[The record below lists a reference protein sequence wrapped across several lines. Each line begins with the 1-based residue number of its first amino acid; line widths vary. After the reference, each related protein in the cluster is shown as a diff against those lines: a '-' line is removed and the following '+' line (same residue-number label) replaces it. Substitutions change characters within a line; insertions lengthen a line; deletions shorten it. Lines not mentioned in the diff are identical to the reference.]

1 MGLLLNDQVRAIVRA
16 QYKGIYNKYTGG
28 GVGSGRVFYWISM
41 VIWYGGVLFLAGLA
55 AIALPAVKSRANLT
69 PILSGGLLLAMLFW
83 QFIPVMLATTGMSL
97 DLKRLLVY
105 PVAPRLLFAI
115 EVLLRAS
122 TGVEV
127 IIIMAGAAIG
137 LIRSPIAPAWGPLFF
152 VPFTLFNL
160 LLSAGVRDLLTR
172 LLTRRGVREVIIFG
186 FVLLTALPQLI
197 ISFVPPDKWKHYYE
211 LYGGRI
217 PPFPWPWHVTARL
230 AAGDFSLALLG
241 AAFGW
246 LALAAWFG
254 NTQFQ
259 RGLSW
264 DADEVKASQR
274 ASSSKSAIAGMESFY
289 RLPSRLLRDPLG
301 ALVEKEF
308 RMLCRAPRFRLVFFM
323 GFSFGLVIWL
333 PLILGRNRSPG
344 GFSDNILVMVSM
356 YAILLLGEVLFWN
369 ILGFDRTAAQAYYV
383 MPVKLSTV
391 LIAKNITAVF
401 FLLLEITIV
410 TAIVL
415 ALRLKF
421 PLSKIPEAF
430 AVTLM
435 LSVFLLAI
443 GNLASIHYP
452 RPIDPAN
459 SWRHSN
465 NGKIHGV
472 LMLLYPVLALPVG
485 LAYLARYAFSTDLAF
500 YAVIALGFA
509 VGVLTYLV
517 SLESAV
523 AAADERREA
532 ILTALSRGEGPIA

>member
-1 MGLLLNDQVRAIVRA
+1 MGFLLNDQVRAIVRA
-16 QYKGIYNKYTGG
+16 QAKGIYNKTTNGG
-28 GVGSGRVFYWISM
+28 TRAGRVFYWISM
-41 VIWYGGVLFLAGLA
+41 VLWYSGVLFLAWLA
-55 AIALPAVKSRANLT
+55 ATALPEIKGRDTLT
-69 PILSGGLLLAMLFW
+69 TVVSGGLLLAMLFW
-83 QFIPVMLATTGMSL
+83 QFIPVMLATTGISL
-97 DLKRLLVY
+97 DLKRLLAY
-105 PVAPRLLFAI
+105 PVAPGRLFAI

-122 TGVEV
+122 TGPEV
-127 IIIMAGAAIG
+127 IVIMIGAAIG
-137 LIRSPIAPAWGPLFF
+137 LIRSPIAPAWGPLLFI
-152 VPFTLFNL
+152 PFTLGNL

-172 LLTRRGVREVIIFG
+172 LLARRGVREVVVFG

-197 ISFVPPDKWKHYYE
+197 LSLVPPDKWKHYYE

-217 PPFPWPWHVTARL
+217 PPVPWPWHITARL
-230 AAGDFSLALLG
+230 AAGDFSLALL
-241 AAFGW
+241 ASAFGW

-254 NTQFQ
+254 YTQFQ

-274 ASSSKSAIAGMESFY
+274 ATSSKSAIAGMEAFY
-289 RLPSRLLRDPLG
+289 RLPSRLLPDPLG

-333 PLILGRNRSPG
+333 PLVLGRGRTPG

-356 YAILLLGEVLFWN
+356 YAVLLLGEVLFWN
-369 ILGFDRTAAQAYYV
+369 NFGFDRTAAQAYYV

-410 TAIVL
+410 TAVVL
-415 ALRLKF
+415 VLRLKF

-443 GNLASIHYP
+443 GNLSSMHYP
-452 RPIDPAN
+452 RPIDPNN
-459 SWRHSN
+459 SWRRSN
-465 NGKIHGV
+465 AGKIQGV
-472 LMLLYPVLALPVG
+472 LLLLYPVLALPIA

-500 YAVIALGFA
+500 YAVIGSGMA
-509 VGVLTYLV
+509 VAVLTYLV